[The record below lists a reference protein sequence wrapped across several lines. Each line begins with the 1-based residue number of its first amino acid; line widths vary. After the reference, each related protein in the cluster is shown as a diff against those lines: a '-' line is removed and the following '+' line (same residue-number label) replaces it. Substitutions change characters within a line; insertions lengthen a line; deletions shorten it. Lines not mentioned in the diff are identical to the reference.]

1 MATPTSRGNR
11 SPRRAALLLDRAF
24 TDAPDADTRLKR
36 AVLDVLCATRFLF
49 PLGTTPQPALDPHA
63 TAARLDLDAAV
74 WHDGD
79 FRRLFTPVETD
90 LNGRLAADAL
100 PAIPQPL
107 APWCDRLFTLQG
119 VNDKVEGDDDRHM
132 RGIGCLLTSIEL
144 SPGNIQGGSATP
156 AGWASGLSID
166 QEIKNHLQD
175 RPETSTRFG
184 PLEFGVL
191 VPHRADAWFVGRGG
205 ERTGPFSADIL
216 RGMAAG
222 GRLAPTDL
230 VWREGMP
237 AWAPATSVPG
247 LFTPSRPTP
256 APSPSDNPYAAPGL
270 DRTGFAPALHDAAA
284 LGLASRPYSF
294 SAACALAIQTFK
306 TQWVPLLRMSLI
318 MLGISIGL
326 ASPQWIV
333 TTIGAMSGDPAVE
346 SATMIVGTVFAYALN
361 ILVTAPLLSGMI
373 VAGANAAVGR
383 ANVADVFLAFRRYGR
398 VVLANLLVYLI
409 MVGVFLSAC
418 VPLGLAVA
426 FAQAVAGGPTETALG
441 IASAGVS
448 FVLMILGFA
457 MVVARTGYA
466 PAIVADP
473 DLGRLGVIEAIRL
486 NWSRTSVS
494 NGFSLLGLLILMS
507 ILVTLS
513 LLLFCVGYLLV
524 GLPLMWA
531 VTGSC
536 HQLLFRGDG
545 KATAA
550 P

>member
-1 MATPTSRGNR
+1 M
-11 SPRRAALLLDRAF
+11 
-24 TDAPDADTRLKR
+24 
-36 AVLDVLCATRFLF
+36 
-49 PLGTTPQPALDPHA
+49 
-63 TAARLDLDAAV
+63 
-74 WHDGD
+74 
-79 FRRLFTPVETD
+79 
-90 LNGRLAADAL
+90 
-100 PAIPQPL
+100 
-107 APWCDRLFTLQG
+107 
-119 VNDKVEGDDDRHM
+119 
-132 RGIGCLLTSIEL
+132 
-144 SPGNIQGGSATP
+144 
-156 AGWASGLSID
+156 
-166 QEIKNHLQD
+166 
-175 RPETSTRFG
+175 
-184 PLEFGVL
+184 
-191 VPHRADAWFVGRGG
+191 ADAWFVGRGG
-205 ERTGPFSADIL
+205 ERSGPFSADIL
-216 RGMAAG
+216 RAMAAG

-237 AWAPATSVPG
+237 AWAPATSIPG

-256 APSPSDNPYAAPGL
+256 PPSPSDNPYAAPGL
-270 DRTGFAPALHDAAA
+270 DRTGFAPALRDAVA
-284 LGLASRPYSF
+284 LDLASRPYSF
-294 SAACALAIQTFK
+294 SAACALAMQTFK
-306 TQWVPLLRMSLI
+306 TQWVPLLLMSLI
-318 MLGISIGL
+318 ILGISIGL

-346 SATMIVGTVFAYALN
+346 SATMILGTVFAYALS
-361 ILVTAPLLSGMI
+361 ILVTSPLLSGMI

-383 ANVADVFLAFRRYGR
+383 ANVADLFLGFRRYGR

-409 MVGVFLSAC
+409 MGGVFLSAC

-441 IASAGVS
+441 IVIASAGVS

-466 PAIVADP
+466 PVIVADP
-473 DLGRLGVIEAIRL
+473 DLGRLGVIEAVRL

-494 NGFSLLGLLILMS
+494 NGFSLLGLLILTS

-524 GLPLMWA
+524 GLPWMWA

-545 KATAA
+545 TATAA